1 MRISQRTMGKA
12 ALLAALL
19 AVVAVF
25 LQWIGLPVNWPD
37 PPNTLYSEIAHL
49 VG

>member
-12 ALLAALL
+12 ALLAALF